1 MALLGPSTDY
11 TDKDFDALRL
21 RLRSLISS
29 VFPEWTDADTA
40 NFANLLVELFAFV
53 GDVLTKYQDNQA
65 AEAFIGRVTQR
76 RNILALCKLIGFVP
90 RGNTVSTVDLAVSC
104 SPAPTGTLTI
114 PERTKARTEAI
125 VDPVVF
131 ETLSALV
138 FPPAVAGP
146 LYVSA
151 ENAERKT
158 ETFGSTAKPNQEIR
172 LTSTPFLDGSLSI
185 VAANGTFT
193 RVDTF
198 LDSDSTDRHFTVV
211 VDSNDRATV
220 RFGNGI
226 NGVIPTGT
234 ISATYKIGGGSAG
247 YVEPGSVRRIE
258 GVFVDSLGNSITV
271 SVTNALA
278 SSRALNRQTVEEIR
292 VLAPESLR
300 ALTRTVTRDDYEINA
315 RRVAGVARAL
325 MLTSDQDAGVSENAG
340 SLYIVPTGGGVPTL
354 ALKAAV
360 LEMVTVTY
368 PNTLTFAVT
377 VEDPV
382 YLVVNVEAIVWF
394 ASGANKVATRNAIE
408 AALVDVFA
416 IEDVETDDES
426 EIVIDFGYNL
436 RDEDGNP
443 NGAIAWSDVFNVI
456 RDVSGVRKVDA
467 GSSGLLLNGARDD
480 LAILSRQFPIL
491 GTVTIRD
498 GSTGLVVS

>member
-1 MALLGPSTDY
+1 MAILGPSTDY

-29 VFPEWTDADTA
+29 VFLEWTDEDTA
-40 NFANLLVELFAFV
+40 NFANILVELFAFV

-90 RGNTVSTVDLAVSC
+90 RGNTASTVDLALTC
-104 SPAPTGTLTI
+104 SPAPVGTLTI
-114 PERTKARTEAI
+114 PERTKARTDAI

-131 ETLSALV
+131 ETFTAIV
-138 FPPAVAGP
+138 FPAGVTGP

-158 ETFGSTAKPNQEIR
+158 ETFASTAKPNQEIR
-172 LTSTPFLDGSLSI
+172 LTSAPYLDGSLSI
-185 VAANGTFT
+185 TAANGTFT
-193 RVDTF
+193 RVENF
-198 LDSDSTDRHFTVV
+198 LDSDSMERHFTVV

-226 NGVIPTGT
+226 NGVIPNGT
-234 ISATYKIGGGSAG
+234 ITTVYKIGGGSDG
-247 YVEPGSVRRIE
+247 YVEPGSVRRVE
-258 GVFVDSLGNSITV
+258 GVFIDSLGNSIAV
-271 SVTNALA
+271 SVTNPNA
-278 SSRALNRQTVEEIR
+278 STRALNRQTVEEIR

-300 ALTRTVTRDDYEINA
+300 VMTRTVAREDYEINA

-325 MLTSDQDAGVSENAG
+325 MLTSDQDPGVPENSG

-368 PNTLTFAVT
+368 PNTLTFTVI

-382 YLVVNVEAIVWF
+382 YLVVNVEATVWF
-394 ASGANKVATRNAIE
+394 ASGANKSATRAAIE
-408 AALVDVFA
+408 AALVAVFA
-416 IEDVETDDES
+416 VDDVGTDPDAA
-426 EIVIDFGYNL
+426 IVIDFGYNL
-436 RDEDGNP
+436 RDENGNP
-443 NGAIAWSDVFNVI
+443 SGSIVWSDVFNVI
-456 RDVSGVRKVDA
+456 RDTSGVRKVDA
-467 GSSGLLLNGARDD
+467 GAMGLLLNGARDD
-480 LAILSRQFPIL
+480 LAILPRQFPIL

-498 GSTGLVVS
+498 GSTGLVVT